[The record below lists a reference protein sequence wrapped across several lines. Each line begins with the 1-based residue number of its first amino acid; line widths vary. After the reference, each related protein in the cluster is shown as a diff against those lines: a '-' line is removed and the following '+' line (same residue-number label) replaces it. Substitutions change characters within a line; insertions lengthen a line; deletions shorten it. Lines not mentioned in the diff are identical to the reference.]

1 MARGVQM
8 VLQRYKD
15 LQDMIAILGM
25 DELSEED
32 KLIAVSYTHR
42 DVYKRQCSNRS
53 SYAES
58 HS

>member
-32 KLIAVSYTHR
+32 KLIVSLSLIHI
-42 DVYKRQCSNRS
+42 
-53 SYAES
+53 
-58 HS
+58 